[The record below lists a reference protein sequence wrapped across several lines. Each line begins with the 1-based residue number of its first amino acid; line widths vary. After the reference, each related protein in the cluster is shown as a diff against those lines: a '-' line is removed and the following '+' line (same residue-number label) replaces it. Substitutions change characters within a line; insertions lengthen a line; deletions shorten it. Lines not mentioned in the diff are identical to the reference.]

1 MDWFATH
8 SAGIL
13 RGSLSNADDKVQ
25 LIWIKFMAMANEAK
39 DPISGRLE
47 FAKGQPYPLDYIAA
61 ICRKP
66 VEDIKEA
73 INEFKN
79 DISKD
84 HITPRI
90 IVEND
95 GTIVLSNWSRYQPK
109 DRGKL
114 RPTVDKE
121 TGEIKITLTPL
132 DNEHKEKQNQVI
144 AYKMAQKYPEDA
156 KAGLTAAKF
165 ETHIKDKV
173 KKRRVIPNRIRI

>member
-13 RGSLSNADDKVQ
+13 RGSLSNADDKIQ

-66 VEDIKEA
+66 IEDIKEA
-73 INEFKN
+73 IAEFQN

-84 HITPRI
+84 GHTPRI
-90 IVEND
+90 VIESD
-95 GTIVLSNWSRYQPK
+95 GTIVLSNWGRYQPLRRGRIK
-109 DRGKL
+109 DEKPKM
-114 RPTVDKE
+114 PTGDQ
-121 TGEIKITLTPL
+121 
-132 DNEHKEKQNQVI
+132 NAKEKAI
-144 AYKMAQKYPEDA
+144 AYSMLNRHPDIIDDVVANRKKHEDKIA
-156 KAGLTAAKF
+156 RMNS
-165 ETHIKDKV
+165 EQISDK
-173 KKRRVIPNRIRI
+173 